1 MALQRGT
8 RLGPYQIESPI
19 GAGGPASVRGCQGSP
34 RTPARSR
41 RSQVEDTPVIGKTLG
56 PYRVLE
62 KIGEGGMGE
71 VYKATDTRLERTVA
85 IKVLP
90 AHVASDPDLKRRF
103 EREAKTIS
111 SLNHPN
117 ICTLHDVGQEG
128 DVDFLVMEYL
138 EGETLAQ
145 RLEHGALPV
154 GEAVQQAL
162 VILSA
167 LEAVHRRGLLHRDLK
182 PANLFLTSHGLKLLD
197 FGLARWTTS
206 GLSATTAQ
214 LTQAGMVIGTPQ
226 YLAPESLHGQPVDA
240 RADLFAVG
248 TLLYEMITGQP
259 PFKADSLAA
268 LVHAVTHG
276 RPPALTGSTAIAA
289 LDRVIHRAMAK
300 RPDDRYP
307 SADAMS
313 QDLRNVLARS
323 PESGE
328 TPQVR
333 SVTRLIVLP
342 LRVLRP
348 DPETDFLAFSL
359 PDAIASSLSGLDSL
373 VVRSSVVAA
382 KFSVEAPDL
391 AEIAAQADVDI
402 VVVGTLLRSGQGL
415 RISLQLLE
423 APGGTVLWSQQT
435 QVSLGDLFQL
445 QDEVAQRIVES
456 LASPL
461 MGQELAQTRRDTP
474 ATARAYEYY
483 LRGNQL
489 SAKGP
494 MSRPDATEWE
504 LARDFYRRC
513 VEEDPAF
520 APAWAQL
527 GQVYRLTEKYFPTEA
542 REHLTDADAAFQRA
556 LGLNPDLPMAHKL
569 YAYLEVE
576 QGRATDAMRRL
587 IEQAKKRQADPELF
601 AGLVHACRYCG
612 LLEASVAA
620 HEHAQRLD
628 PKMST
633 SVIHTYWHL
642 GEYGRVADTEFA
654 RNPVMVAMARLMLN
668 RTADAMDA
676 LAALQKTTGRMRH
689 FFTAVRAAAQG
700 QRDETVAA
708 IDRVAVGFHDP
719 EALFYLTRLS
729 AHVGDAEGALALF
742 DRAVAGGFCCYPSFA
757 RDSWLD
763 GLRAHAE
770 FRRVLSLAEAQHR
783 EAIVAFCVFR

>member
-1 MALQRGT
+1 MALERGT

-19 GAGGPASVRGCQGSP
+19 GA
-34 RTPARSR
+34 
-41 RSQVEDTPVIGKTLG
+41 
-56 PYRVLE
+56 
-62 KIGEGGMGE
+62 GGMGE

-90 AHVASDPDLKRRF
+90 AHVASDPERKQRF
-103 EREAKTIS
+103 EREAKTVA

-145 RLEHGALPV
+145 RLEQGALPV

-182 PANLFLTSHGLKLLD
+182 PANLFLTPHGLKLLD

-268 LVHAVTHG
+268 LVHAVTHD
-276 RPPALTGSTAIAA
+276 RPPALTGSAAIAA
-289 LDRVIHRAMAK
+289 VDRVIHRAMAK

-313 QDLRNVLARS
+313 QDLRHVLAGTTD
-323 PESGE
+323 SGE
-328 TPQVR
+328 TPTAR
-333 SVTRLIVLP
+333 PVTRLIVLP

-348 DPETDFLAFSL
+348 DSETDFLAFSL

-402 VVVGTLLRSGQGL
+402 VVVGTLLRSGPGL

-461 MGQELAQTRRDTP
+461 MRQELAQTRRDTP
-474 ATARAYEYY
+474 ATAQAYEYY

-489 SAKGP
+489 SAKGGHA
-494 MSRPDATEWE
+494 RPDATEWE

-542 REHLTDADAAFQRA
+542 QDQLAEADAAMRRA
-556 LGLNPDLPMAHKL
+556 LGLNPDLSMAHKL
-569 YAYLEVE
+569 YAHLEVD
-576 QGRATDAMRRL
+576 QGRASDAAARL
-587 IEQAKKRQADPELF
+587 VEQASKRPADPELF

-612 LLEASVAA
+612 LLKASLAA
-620 HEHAQRLD
+620 HDHVQRLD
-628 PKMST
+628 AKMST
-633 SVIHTYWHL
+633 SVIHTHWQL
-642 GEYGRVADTEFA
+642 GDYARVAETDVQ
-654 RNPVMVAMARLMLN
+654 RNPVLVAMAWMMVGRMGDA
-668 RTADAMDA
+668 ADAIA
-676 LAALQKTTGRMRH
+676 LIPQSNSTMWTFM
-689 FFTAVRAAAQG
+689 TAVSATAQG
-700 QRDETVAA
+700 RRAEATAA
-708 IDRVAVGFHDP
+708 IDQGASTFTDP
-719 EALFYLTRLS
+719 EALFYLTRLL
-729 AHVGDAEGALALF
+729 ARLGEVERTLALF
-742 DRAVAGGFCCYPSFA
+742 ERVVDEGFYCFPGFVS
-757 RDSWLD
+757 DSWLD
-763 GLRAHAE
+763 GLRAHPD
-770 FRRVLSLAEAQHR
+770 FKRVLGHAQSRHQEAVVAFR
-783 EAIVAFCVFR
+783 EAGGEEVLGLSPT